1 MLVNKCKGHD
11 FNHRKSF
18 YYPICVVSCS
28 LADKRNKMISGRLSD
43 RDARKTVIAVAFV
56 SMLIASF
63 AVTKVDA
70 AASKVTLSLDIESED
85 DCTGS
90 TSCTADIL
98 VESEVE
104 ATITLT
110 SSDTRYRTMQVY
122 LAVSWASGVS
132 WDSEITD
139 LDYDELDDN
148 IVSLDKGGSATVKL
162 IVYCEG
168 ACSAGDTNTISVT
181 GKSDPLWYSGG
192 GSGSGCGSDDCS
204 SDTSA
209 PSSSSNVTNTV
220 SIAFTARQGYSM
232 EVECAAASS
241 TGDNK
246 MFQSNSYQW
255 SYTITNT
262 GWNTDT
268 YQFTTVITSNSGA
281 ETGFWTISPGLANGK
296 ELTGQ
301 SDASSSAVHSADGSI
316 NIQPATDARPG
327 VYNIKLT
334 VDSTGEAGDSCNFDV
349 VVPEPDL
356 EVKDTDISFSHT
368 GAWIDP
374 RGNSQRV
381 TITAKIR
388 NNGGFAD
395 AGGTT
400 ATDVEVKFF
409 VDGSQLGKTHT
420 IDSLAYGE
428 ETEISVYWNPARAHD
443 SDEAGI
449 PIKVMVDPA
458 NNIEETDEDNNQ
470 GSTHFQVVRTKAS
483 NPSFYIGF
491 LALTAAVGAA
501 VLLSSY
507 YRNKEDLEE

>member
-1 MLVNKCKGHD
+1 
-11 FNHRKSF
+11 
-18 YYPICVVSCS
+18 
-28 LADKRNKMISGRLSD
+28 MITGRLSD

-56 SMLIASF
+56 AMLIASF

-70 AASKVTLSLDIESED
+70 AASKVTLSSDIS
-85 DCTGS
+85 S
-90 TSCTADIL
+90 ADIL
-98 VESEVE
+98 VGESVE
-104 ATITLT
+104 ATITLS
-110 SSDTRYRTMQVY
+110 SSDTRFRTMQVY
-122 LAVSWASGVS
+122 LATSWASGVA

-139 LDYDELDDN
+139 TSYNDLDDGV
-148 IVSLDKGGSATVKL
+148 VSLDKGGSATVKL
-162 IVYCEG
+162 TVYCEG
-168 ACSAGDTNTISVT
+168 DCSAGDTNSISVT
-181 GKSDPLWYSGG
+181 GKSDPFWYSGG
-192 GSGSGCGSDDCS
+192 TSSGSDDGET
-204 SDTSA
+204 DTSPA
-209 PSSSSNVTNTV
+209 SSSSNVTNTITI
-220 SIAFTARQGYSM
+220 SFTARQGYESS
-232 EVECAAASS
+232 VSCDAAAS
-241 TGDNK
+241 TGDDK
-246 MFQSNSYQW
+246 MFQGNTYQW
-255 SYTITNT
+255 GYTLTNT

-268 YQFTTVITSNSGA
+268 YQFTAVVTSTSGY
-281 ETGFWTISPGLANGK
+281 ETGFWTVGPGLADGK

-301 SDASSSAVHSADGSI
+301 SDSSTSAVHAAEGTVSI
-316 NIQPATDARPG
+316 KPASDARPG
-327 VYNIKLT
+327 VYNIELT
-334 VDSTGEAGDSCNFDV
+334 VTSTGGAADSGCDFDV

-395 AGGTT
+395 SSGTT

-443 SDEAGI
+443 NDEAGI
-449 PIKVMVDPA
+449 PIKVMVDPS
-458 NNIEETDEDNNQ
+458 NNLEETDEDNNQ
-470 GSTHFQVVRTKAS
+470 GSTTFKVVRTKAS
-483 NPSFYIGF
+483 NPSFYLGF